1 MKVVNSIFLAVLIIA
16 AVNWGAIG
24 LFNVNLI
31 STLFGSISD
40 VIVRIIYILA
50 GIAGLW
56 AFSFFGKI
64 DDEDNMS
71 RE

>member
-1 MKVVNSIFLAVLIIA
+1 MKVLNSIFLGVLIIA

-31 STLFGSISD
+31 STLFGGISD
-40 VIVRIIYILA
+40 MIVRFIYIVA

-56 AFSFFGKI
+56 AFSFFSKI
-64 DDEDNMS
+64 DDERDGE
-71 RE
+71 RA

>member
-16 AVNWGAIG
+16 AINWGAIG

-31 STLFGSISD
+31 STLFGSVSD
-40 VIVRIIYILA
+40 MIVRVIYILA

-56 AFSFFGKI
+56 AFTFFGKI
-64 DDEDNMS
+64 DDEMS
-71 RE
+71 RD

>member
-16 AVNWGAIG
+16 AVNWGAIV

-64 DDEDNMS
+64 DEENYS
-71 RE
+71 RD

>member
-64 DDEDNMS
+64 DDEENMS

>member
-1 MKVVNSIFLAVLIIA
+1 MKVLNSIFLGVLIIA

-31 STLFGSISD
+31 STLFGGISD
-40 VIVRIIYILA
+40 MIVRFIYIIA

-64 DDEDNMS
+64 DDERDG
-71 RE
+71 EGA

>member
-24 LFNVNLI
+24 LFNVDLI
-31 STLFGSISD
+31 SMLFGSISD
-40 VIVRIIYILA
+40 AIVRIIYILA

-64 DDEDNMS
+64 DDDDMS